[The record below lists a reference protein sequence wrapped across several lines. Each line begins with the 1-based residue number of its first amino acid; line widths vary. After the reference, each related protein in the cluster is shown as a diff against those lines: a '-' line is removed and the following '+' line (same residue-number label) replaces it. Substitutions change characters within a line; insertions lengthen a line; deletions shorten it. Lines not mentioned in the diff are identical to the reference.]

1 MARWLLGFLILGA
14 VGFLWGLLTAG
25 PKIEAM
31 EGDIRSALND
41 AGHSWAS
48 VDMSGNVATLGG
60 TAPTPGAKADA
71 VMVAERTRCSA
82 CGRKHSWHTVRDSI
96 ELRSADAVPAQRA
109 IPVQAPYTFSAR
121 KTEDGRVILNG
132 YVPDEQTRTRILA
145 DAREI
150 LPGSTI
156 VDDTVRVASGA
167 PDGRWADV
175 IDEHF
180 RELAGLTTGR
190 FEMEDFDGALTGVA
204 PDADTQSRILDM
216 VENDTPAGY
225 SIASNIRV
233 PGAMSRSSGEV
244 RSQNICQNLLN
255 DLREGER
262 IFFDQD
268 EASIEGDASFDLLN
282 EIATA
287 ANQCPSFRISV
298 NGYTSSEGDES
309 YNQQL
314 SERRANAVLDY
325 LADPNRGGLDTT
337 RIDATGFGEA
347 NPIASNDTADGR
359 ERNRRIEFILSRS
372 E

>member
-1 MARWLLGFLILGA
+1 MARWLLGLLIIAA
-14 VGFLWGLLTAG
+14 VASLWGFLTAG
-25 PKIEAM
+25 PRIAAM

-48 VDMSGNVATLGG
+48 VDMSGNVATISGE
-60 TAPTPGAKADA
+60 APTPGAAADA
-71 VMVAERTRCSA
+71 AQVAERTRCSA
-82 CGRKHSWHTVRDSI
+82 CGNKHKWHTVRS
-96 ELRSADAVPAQRA
+96 EVTTRSADAAPAQRA
-109 IPVQAPYTFSAR
+109 IPVQSPYTFNAR
-121 KTEDGRVILNG
+121 KTADGRVILNG

-145 DAREI
+145 DAARI
-150 LPGSTI
+150 LPGATI
-156 VDDTVRVASGA
+156 VDNRVRVASGA

-180 RELAGLTTGR
+180 RELAELTEGR
-190 FEMEDFDGALTGVA
+190 FEMEDFDGALTGIA
-204 PDADTQSRILDM
+204 PSGEVQDRILNM

-233 PGAMSRSSGEV
+233 PGAASRQSGEV
-244 RSQNICQNLLN
+244 RSQAICQNLLN
-255 DLREGER
+255 DLREGKKV
-262 IFFDQD
+262 FFEQD
-268 EASIEGDASFDLLN
+268 RAAIRGDENFDLLN
-282 EIATA
+282 EIAGA

-298 NGYTSSEGDES
+298 NGYTSSEGEEA

-314 SERRANAVLDY
+314 SEQRANAVLAY
-325 LADPNRGGLDTT
+325 LAQEGEVERT

-347 NPIASNDTADGR
+347 DPVASNDTAEGR